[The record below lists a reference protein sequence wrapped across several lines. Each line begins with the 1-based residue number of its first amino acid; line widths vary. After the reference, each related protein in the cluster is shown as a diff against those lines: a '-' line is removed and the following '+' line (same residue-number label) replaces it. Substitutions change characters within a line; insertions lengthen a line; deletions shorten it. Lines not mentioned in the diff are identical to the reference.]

1 MNTVTITKTQYE
13 GLKRQAEAYRQ
24 IISVASTDLF
34 VPPPT
39 RDAKKVIS
47 AMRQT
52 KRYSK
57 AFLDSVERGL
67 ARSAYFRK

>member
-1 MNTVTITKTQYE
+1 MSTVTITKSQYE

-24 IISVASTDLF
+24 IVSVAGTDLF
-34 VPPPT
+34 APPPT

-57 AFLDSVERGL
+57 EFLDSVAKGL
-67 ARSAYFRK
+67 ARSSYFRK